1 MNLFSATELQEDALT
16 IGQLAFQIK
25 RVLEADPILSDIAVT
40 GEISNFKA
48 YPSGHL
54 YFTLKDDEAQVRGIM
69 WRKSVANLAFRPSN
83 GDRVVATGHVEFY
96 GARGEVSFITD
107 SMRFAGQ
114 GALAEAFERLKQELA
129 SEGLFDTE
137 RKRTLPE
144 MPRCIGLIT
153 SPAGA
158 AAHDVISILR
168 RRWPLARVLFI
179 PAAVQGFDA
188 AEDLMRAMSWAAAVD
203 ELDVLIIGRGG
214 GSAEDLWAFNDEDL
228 ARMTAEFPVPV
239 VSAVGHETDFT
250 IMDFVADLRAPTP
263 SAAAELVT
271 PDVRD
276 VQAFVGSMRTRLYNA
291 VAGDVE
297 LARTR
302 LDSLRSRRVLTH
314 PQERLQPVR
323 DALQTRRT
331 RVRDAFSRR
340 VKIEKQVIAT
350 KRAQLQ
356 ALDPL
361 RVLERGYA
369 LVSDAATGALIS
381 SVREA
386 RADQS
391 LKIALRD
398 GSLAV
403 HVNDDS
409 RQ

>member
-1 MNLFSATELQEDALT
+1 MNLFSATEPQEDALT

-25 RVLEADPILSDIAVT
+25 RVLEADPILSDIAAT

-69 WRKSVANLAFRPSN
+69 WRKSVTNLAFRPSN

-107 SMRFAGQ
+107 TMRFAGQ

-129 SEGLFDTE
+129 AEGLFDTE
-137 RKRTLPE
+137 RKRPLPE

-228 ARMTAEFPVPV
+228 ARMTAQFPEPV
-239 VSAVGHETDFT
+239 VSLSGHETDFT

-263 SAAAELVT
+263 SAAA
-271 PDVRD
+271 
-276 VQAFVGSMRTRLYNA
+276 
-291 VAGDVE
+291 
-297 LARTR
+297 
-302 LDSLRSRRVLTH
+302 
-314 PQERLQPVR
+314 
-323 DALQTRRT
+323 
-331 RVRDAFSRR
+331 
-340 VKIEKQVIAT
+340 
-350 KRAQLQ
+350 
-356 ALDPL
+356 
-361 RVLERGYA
+361 
-369 LVSDAATGALIS
+369 
-381 SVREA
+381 
-386 RADQS
+386 
-391 LKIALRD
+391 
-398 GSLAV
+398 
-403 HVNDDS
+403 
-409 RQ
+409 

>member
-1 MNLFSATELQEDALT
+1 
-16 IGQLAFQIK
+16 
-25 RVLEADPILSDIAVT
+25 
-40 GEISNFKA
+40 
-48 YPSGHL
+48 
-54 YFTLKDDEAQVRGIM
+54 
-69 WRKSVANLAFRPSN
+69 
-83 GDRVVATGHVEFY
+83 
-96 GARGEVSFITD
+96 
-107 SMRFAGQ
+107 
-114 GALAEAFERLKQELA
+114 
-129 SEGLFDTE
+129 
-137 RKRTLPE
+137 

-188 AEDLMRAMSWAAAVD
+188 ADDLMRAMSWAAAVD

-228 ARMTAEFPVPV
+228 ARMTAQFPVPV

-250 IMDFVADLRAPTP
+250 IIDFVADLRAPTP

-271 PDVRD
+271 PDQRD
-276 VQAFVGSMRTRLYNA
+276 VAALVVSLRRRLHHA

-297 LARTR
+297 LARAR

-314 PQERLQPVR
+314 PHERF
-323 DALQTRRT
+323 ALQHEAVQSRRT

-340 VKIEKQVIAT
+340 VKIEKQSVAAR
-350 KRAQLQ
+350 RAQLH

-369 LVSDAATGALIS
+369 LLGDTASGALVAS
-381 SVREA
+381 AREA
-386 RADQS
+386 RSGQQ
-391 LKIALRD
+391 LNVTLRD
-398 GSLAV
+398 GSFTARV
-403 HVNDDS
+403 EGDASVAGDAG
-409 RQ
+409 